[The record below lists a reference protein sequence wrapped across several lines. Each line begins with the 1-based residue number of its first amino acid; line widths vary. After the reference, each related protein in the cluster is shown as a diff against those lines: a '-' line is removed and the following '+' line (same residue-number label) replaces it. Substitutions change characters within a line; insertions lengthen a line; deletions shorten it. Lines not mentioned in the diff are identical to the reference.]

1 VKVSLVLVDDYDQV
15 IFSVWEFTSSL
26 IFLAWQLIKATF
38 IQTSHGMFVR
48 VSPTFGSS
56 DQRKYYWMIHHFLSL
71 PIFTLSLDP
80 VLSEY
85 FAYAN
90 RDIYSQG
97 KWWQSK
103 IHGCK
108 YILVAV
114 SGRALWDW
122 YDLFLLIKNNCCWI
136 NDSMLQHQS
145 S

>member
-15 IFSVWEFTSSL
+15 IFSVWKFTSSL
-26 IFLAWQLIKATF
+26 IFLAWELIKATF

-48 VSPTFGSS
+48 VSHTFGSS

-71 PIFTLSLDP
+71 PIFTLSLGP

-85 FAYAN
+85 FAFAN
-90 RDIYSQG
+90 RDIYSKG
-97 KWWQSK
+97 KWWQS
-103 IHGCK
+103 K

-122 YDLFLLIKNNCCWI
+122 YDCFCWSGTI
-136 NDSMLQHQS
+136 VAELMTQCYNTSHLS
-145 S
+145 VVW